1 MIQLHGKGFLL
12 LFDDQSHLSF
22 IERQIKFGKELGLR
36 LLEPTDA
43 HRTDSLF
50 AFICVHLS
58 GLLYKICKVGD
69 LFWNQANDYT
79 LDKE

>member
-1 MIQLHGKGFLL
+1 MIQLYGKDLLL
-12 LFDDQSHLSF
+12 LFDERSHLSF
-22 IERQIKFGKELGLR
+22 VERQILFGKELGLR

-43 HRTDSLF
+43 HRTDHLF
-50 AFICVHLS
+50 AFICMHLS
-58 GLLYKICKVGD
+58 GLLYKICRVGN